1 MRIKDAL
8 LFFDENPIFFPS
20 LSRGKIESKT
30 LQTKSGHTHTHTRR
44 HTNPKEER
52 ARERYNGFSLS
63 LFSSLLKKKVIMS
76 SLLFKRTMGAAFAKV
91 SGLTPF
97 PRLKPPAK
105 SQTRVGVV
113 SSSKM
118 EKTVSVVV
126 ERLVKHPRWKKY
138 VRKRKKYKMHHEA
151 NYKGNEANWL
161 LPGDVVKMVHTR
173 PKSKTKFWELYAS
186 AGGLIKK
193 ARVFDAEAVN
203 EKVRERKLEE
213 RAARRKMERGFA
225 ASGGV
230 EE

>member
-1 MRIKDAL
+1 
-8 LFFDENPIFFPS
+8 
-20 LSRGKIESKT
+20 
-30 LQTKSGHTHTHTRR
+30 
-44 HTNPKEER
+44 
-52 ARERYNGFSLS
+52 
-63 LFSSLLKKKVIMS
+63 MS